1 VLRTERTYT
10 IVIEEEEGG
19 GYFRGRRLT
28 YTRDKRSLI
37 SSDGGPLASDFPP
50 HIVMVAVRTLIDQID
65 ADDQNDADDVPTST
79 PYTTGSV
86 VRAGSAWL
94 RREKLHYRSP
104 SALGP
109 VLRPPGQR

>member
-28 YTRDKRSLI
+28 YTRDKRS
-37 SSDGGPLASDFPP
+37 SDFPP
-50 HIVMVAVRTLIDQID
+50 HIVMVAVRTLIDQND
-65 ADDQNDADDVPTST
+65 ADDQNDGDDVPTST